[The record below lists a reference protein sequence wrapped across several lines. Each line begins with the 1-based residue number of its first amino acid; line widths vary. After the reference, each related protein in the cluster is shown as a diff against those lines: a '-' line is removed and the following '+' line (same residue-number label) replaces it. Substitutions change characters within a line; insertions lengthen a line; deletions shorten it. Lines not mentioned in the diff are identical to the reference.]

1 VAGVTTSYTA
11 AAELVRRVR
20 EFAQTQPV
28 WAECIL
34 YETKPD
40 EEYNIP
46 LASQRIYGRRT
57 EYLAVLAAA
66 GLDTVE
72 QALTPRSL
80 VLPTDRQLAI
90 LKALAGFVDDPFLR
104 TPEQTADPLRTR

>member
-1 VAGVTTSYTA
+1 MTTSYTA

-20 EFAQTQPV
+20 DFSQTQPL

-40 EEYNIP
+40 ETYNIP

-57 EYLAVLAAA
+57 ECLAVLAAA
-66 GLDTVE
+66 GLDSVE
-72 QALTPRSL
+72 QALTPRAL
-80 VLPTDRQLAI
+80 VLPTDRQLAV
-90 LKALAGFVDDPFLR
+90 LKGLAGYVDDPFLR
-104 TPEQTADPLRTR
+104 TPAQAADPLRTR